1 MLLRTYIKQWIPY
14 ALYTKSKSLSIVYL
28 SNLILFY
35 CTVQLDAVF
44 HVDHITFKLFS
55 CIAKRVNKLHND
67 LPGSCKKSISM
78 KIKDEKKMFYL
89 ILVVRITV

>member
-1 MLLRTYIKQWIPY
+1 MLLRTYVKQWIPY
-14 ALYTKSKSLSIVYL
+14 ALYTKSKCLSIFL
-28 SNLILFY
+28 SNLILFH
-35 CTVQLDAVF
+35 CTVQLDAIF
-44 HVDHITFKLFS
+44 HVDHITFILFS

-78 KIKDEKKMFYL
+78 KINDEKKMFYL